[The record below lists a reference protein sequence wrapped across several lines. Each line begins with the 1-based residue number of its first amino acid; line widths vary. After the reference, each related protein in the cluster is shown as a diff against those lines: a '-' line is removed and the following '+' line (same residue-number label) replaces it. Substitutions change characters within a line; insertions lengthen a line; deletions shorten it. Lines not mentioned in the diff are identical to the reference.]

1 MLTDSRDSSLEKYSS
16 TDSLYSSLDLDVNL
30 NNDLIFQIIAQ
41 DPFKEIL
48 EKEPL
53 LAIQEIKKQFE
64 YLNENKFIPS
74 YESVVPTCAEK
85 EDGSDMIVLWRMVP
99 KFIGGGNAYPFSDN
113 NTAFLMKGKSV
124 NDIRIDSYWRK
135 GFLTN
140 HPKILRKNSV
150 LKFIKPETI
159 DNIMLYESSPSA
171 YPGYLVKAYKDIEKL

>member
-1 MLTDSRDSSLEKYSS
+1 MLTDSKDFSSEKYSS
-16 TDSLYSSLDLDVNL
+16 TDGLYSALDLDVNL
-30 NNDLIFQIIAQ
+30 NNDLISQIIAQ

-53 LAIQEIKKQFE
+53 LVIQEIKKQFE
-64 YLNENKFIPS
+64 YLNKNKLITR

-85 EDGSDMIVLWRMVP
+85 EDGSDMVVLWRMAP
-99 KFIGGGNAYPFSDN
+99 RYIGGGNVYPFLDN
-113 NTAFLMKGKSV
+113 NSALLVKGERV

-140 HPKILRKNSV
+140 HPKILRSNSV

-171 YPGYLVKAYKDIEKL
+171 YPGYLLKAYKDIENL